1 MKSKNNKKTAVPLTL
16 EKFVAKLESLQQG
29 FYNEVEE
36 ITDLENLNKVRVKYL
51 GRKAKLGA
59 LLSKVKDLPGEERK
73 DAGGKANRLKNEF
86 EQSLNNRLIEINR
99 NLAKQEASKEIDVT
113 IPGIEPQM
121 GSMHPL
127 TQIRFKVEDIFQKM
141 GFEVIEPFEID
152 NDYNTFTALN
162 IPEDHP
168 ARDMWD
174 TFWTEDKHI
183 PITHTSSMQNRILKN
198 IEPPIR
204 AIVPGKC
211 FRNEA
216 TDASHEHTF
225 YQVEGVY
232 VDKGITFTDMIGTL
246 QEFLRNY
253 FGKDVEMAA
262 SIFSDDKDKIET
274 RIQPSFF
281 PFVEPAIEIMIKW
294 RVGNEDRWLEVIPCG
309 PIHPSVLKEGGLDP
323 EVYSGFAWG
332 FGLDRLVMIKY
343 QLEDIRNFH
352 GGDLRFL
359 KQF

>member
-1 MKSKNNKKTAVPLTL
+1 MNQSDERNSNITTQEFISSL
-16 EKFVAKLESLQQG
+16 EKIQEQFYPDIETVDTEDKL
-29 FYNEVEE
+29 NE
-36 ITDLENLNKVRVKYL
+36 IRIKYL
-51 GRKAKLGA
+51 GRKSDLSK
-59 LLSKVKDLPGEERK
+59 LLSSLKDLPKEDRK
-73 DAGGKANRLKNEF
+73 EAGGKSNQL
-86 EQSLNNRLIEINR
+86 
-99 NLAKQEASKEIDVT
+99 KQEIEAGLNRRQEILIQNKIHDESNTTIDET
-113 IPGIEPQM
+113 IPGVEPQL
-121 GSMHPL
+121 GSIHPL

-141 GFEVIEPFEID
+141 GFEIIEPFEID

-162 IPEDHP
+162 IPVDHP

-174 TFWTEDKHI
+174 TFWTEDKNI
-183 PITHTSSMQNRILKN
+183 PITHTSSMQNRILKGS
-198 IEPPIR
+198 EPPIR

-253 FGKDVEMAA
+253 FEKDVEMAA
-262 SIFSDDKDKIET
+262 SIFSDDKDRIET

-294 RVGNEDRWLEVIPCG
+294 RVGNEDKWLEVIPCG
-309 PIHPSVLKEGGLDP
+309 PIHPQVLIEGGLDP

-343 QLEDIRNFH
+343 GLEDIRNFH